1 MRKSKKRAEQWP
13 AAEVTPEEA
22 LRARILHQNNAS
34 PWYIFQSTGIPY
46 SDMGPI
52 LSGRKFK
59 DKNLFPMGYEPI
71 DESTWTLK

>member
-1 MRKSKKRAEQWP
+1 MPRVRKNNKWETIKFDP
-13 AAEVTPEEA
+13 ADVY
-22 LRARILHQNNAS
+22 RARLLHQNKAS